1 MDPAFGDGDIVPL
14 LTQTNPADRLFTSD
28 ILPGQL
34 AIYANYGGRDNFNFD
49 AQVESF
55 AWLAA
60 TRGIAVTLDRDP
72 TGTHSFRYLRA
83 NLQRALLW
91 LGQHI
96 LPPTPVAVPAND
108 AAR

>member
-1 MDPAFGDGDIVPL
+1 MDPAFGAGDIVPL

-28 ILPGQL
+28 LRPGQL
-34 AIYANYGGRDNFNFD
+34 AIYASYGGRDNFNFD

-60 TRGIAVTLDRDP
+60 SRGIDVTLDRDP

-83 NLQRALLW
+83 NLQRALIW

-96 LPPTPVAVPAND
+96 LPPTPAPLPA
-108 AAR
+108 AEAGR